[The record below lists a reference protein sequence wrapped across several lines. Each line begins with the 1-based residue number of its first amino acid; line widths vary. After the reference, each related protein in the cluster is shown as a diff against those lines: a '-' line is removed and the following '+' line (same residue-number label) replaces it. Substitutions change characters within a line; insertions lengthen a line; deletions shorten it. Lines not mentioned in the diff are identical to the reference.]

1 MNRSV
6 SAHSDEKQKKVKKT
20 KSVDKIKGF
29 SKAVAARVDHNC
41 CTGHNTQSGERK
53 LTVKKVSKL
62 KENQT
67 SQQNSS
73 AS

>member
-6 SAHSDEKQKKVKKT
+6 SAHSDEKSKKIKKT

-29 SKAVAARVDHNC
+29 SKAVSARVDNNC

-53 LTVKKVSKL
+53 SAVKKV
-62 KENQT
+62 
-67 SQQNSS
+67 
-73 AS
+73 